1 VSEPVHVDES
11 LFAQWPLPEPGSE
24 KNARGT
30 ILMVGG
36 SATVPGAMLLAG
48 DAALRAGGGKLQVA
62 TTDSVAAQMAVAIPE
77 ALVSRMP
84 ESLSGDI
91 SAEAADRIA
100 ELADGATAV
109 LIGPGMTDPGAAV
122 RLLRELVPRLSH
134 QRVVV
139 DALASAY
146 VTEDVECLRHLE
158 TRAVLTLNHTE
169 LALTLGVD
177 RAEVDDDPLG
187 WARRLA
193 ERAEAVVLCG
203 GEDKYVATP
212 EGEGWCVTAGVPG
225 LGVSGSGDVQ
235 AGIVT
240 GLVAGG
246 ADPAQAA
253 AWGGWLHGSAGES
266 LARSV
271 GPVGFLARELPGA
284 VPPLLARLR
293 EVSAE
298 PGR

>member
-1 VSEPVHVDES
+1 MSDPVLVDEA
-11 LFAQWPLPEPGSE
+11 LFARWPLPEPGSE
-24 KNARGT
+24 KHARGT

-62 TTDSVAAQMAVAIPE
+62 TTDSVAAQMAVSIPE

-100 ELADGATAV
+100 DLAEGATAV
-109 LIGPGMTDPGAAV
+109 LIGPGMTDPAAAV

-158 TRAVLTLNHTE
+158 TRAILTLNHSE
-169 LALTLGVD
+169 LSLTLGVD
-177 RAEVDDDPLG
+177 QDEVDEDPLG
-187 WARRLA
+187 AAARLA

-212 EGEGWCVTAGVPG
+212 DGDGWQITAGVPG

-271 GPVGFLARELPGA
+271 GPVGFLARELPAA

-293 EVSAE
+293 GMSDDTQH
-298 PGR
+298 